1 MRLPARLRTWIRASF
16 RRRDFERSMQD
27 EMQLHVDLYE
37 ADLRRRG
44 VPDAEAHRRAR
55 AEFGSVAARTDEC
68 REAVG
73 LRLFDELR
81 ADVRFALRLLRQSPT
96 FTFVA
101 LLSLGLG
108 IGANTAIFSLVD
120 TVLVKF
126 LPVAD
131 PQHLFFVDN
140 SGGKSGGGSGPPYP
154 CYEALRDHNRFLA
167 GIAAFHEGPVK
178 VTIDGTPEQV
188 LGQYASGSY
197 FDVLGVKAVHG
208 RVLTP
213 RDDSVF
219 GRGGPDG
226 AVAVISHALWAR
238 RFGLDPAVLGKAV
251 QVGTDWV
258 TIVGVTPPDFFGL
271 QVGSP
276 IDITV
281 PIMLQPNNLRSKHL
295 WWMSV
300 VGRLKPD
307 ASVAQARGD
316 LETLF
321 DAYMNEIGMPRE
333 KRGYFSGIELVP
345 ADRGSN
351 GLRRDYAEPLLI
363 IMAIVA
369 LVLLIGCANVANL
382 LAARASARRNEVAV
396 RLAIGASRS
405 RLVRQMLTEGAV
417 LVSLGAAMGLLVA
430 RWGVAFLLRIL
441 SGPGDGI
448 RLQPRFD
455 LRAGL
460 KKTIEYY
467 RAQR

>member
-1 MRLPARLRTWIRASF
+1 MALTSHEARISTLLVCLGERRERRDGTPPRHARPPAPQGSVARSAAWIRRAAPHRADLARPPANPAGLPLSSTLSARASGPDRRRVGGIGEQPQGEVLPPDRRGQTALQGGGGVLAAALRGHRVRAEGAAGGCMRLPARLRTWIRASF

-68 REAVG
+68 REAVS

-307 ASVAQARGD
+307 ASVAQARGV

-321 DAYMNEIGMPRE
+321 DAYMNEIGITLE
-333 KRGYFSGIELVP
+333 
-345 ADRGSN
+345 
-351 GLRRDYAEPLLI
+351 
-363 IMAIVA
+363 
-369 LVLLIGCANVANL
+369 
-382 LAARASARRNEVAV
+382 
-396 RLAIGASRS
+396 
-405 RLVRQMLTEGAV
+405 
-417 LVSLGAAMGLLVA
+417 
-430 RWGVAFLLRIL
+430 
-441 SGPGDGI
+441 
-448 RLQPRFD
+448 
-455 LRAGL
+455 
-460 KKTIEYY
+460 
-467 RAQR
+467 